1 MERVTAFV
9 LAGGKSSRMG
19 QDKAFLEFQGP
30 TLLENALELGRG
42 VADELRIVGD
52 PAKFSKFGTVVEDIY
67 SDRGP
72 LGGIH
77 AALNSS
83 EADLNLIIAVDLPLL
98 QTRFLEFL
106 IASAVQSGAIVTV
119 PRVGRHFEPLCAVY
133 RKEFLLSAEQAL
145 VAGRNKIDAVFTGL
159 PVHVVD
165 ELELAER
172 GFWPGMFRNVNT
184 PEDWKAAQEEFA
196 QRQHVS

>member
-1 MERVTAFV
+1 
-9 LAGGKSSRMG
+9 MG

>member
-196 QRQHVS
+196 RRQHVS